1 MYNILLS
8 VTVAA
13 FLRFKESLSIND
25 VKSFKIIKEMKNIRN
40 YTLTFLMVVSG
51 ALIAIFIYT
60 KYFEKPQIVTVQDAQ
75 QIRYA
80 SLPVSAEGNLPD
92 LTYAAEIAVHGVVH
106 IKTQSMRG
114 GWSSG
119 NPMLD
124 FFGYRQEPQI
134 AQGFGSGVI
143 LSADGYIVT
152 NNHVIDG
159 AQKIIVV
166 LNDNRELEGR
176 LIGSDPNTDLALIKI
191 EADNLAWLRYGESDA
206 LRLGEWVL
214 AVGNPFNL
222 TSTVTAGIISAKARN
237 IGINATEYSIE
248 SFIQTDAAVNPGN
261 SGGALVNQR
270 GEVVG
275 INTAIASRTG
285 SFAGYSFAVPVT
297 IVRKVVEDLKEFGEV
312 QRALLGVSIETV
324 NADAA
329 KKYQLEKI
337 EGIYVR
343 DVVENGAAK
352 EAGIRQGDVIIAV
365 GNKKV
370 NTTAE
375 LQETVSQYR
384 PGDDV
389 KITVKRN
396 NSEKLFTV
404 TLRNK
409 LGDTGIIR
417 TGNQVLGS
425 EMETVTDQEKQRL
438 RINRGLKVAK
448 IGNGKLKEAG
458 VTEGFIITDVN
469 KRPVNEVNEFRR
481 IISGARGGI
490 LIEGVYP
497 NGETAYY
504 VFGVN

>member
-1 MYNILLS
+1 
-8 VTVAA
+8 
-13 FLRFKESLSIND
+13 
-25 VKSFKIIKEMKNIRN
+25 MKNIRN
-40 YTLTFLMVVSG
+40 YSLTFLMIVAG
-51 ALIAIFIYT
+51 AFVAVFAYT
-60 KYFEKPQIVTVQDAQ
+60 KFFEKPPQVITIQDTQ
-75 QIRYA
+75 QMRYA
-80 SLPVSAEGNLPD
+80 NLPVSAEGNLPD

-119 NPMLD
+119 NPLLD
-124 FFGYRQEPQI
+124 FFGYRQEPQL
-134 AQGFGSGVI
+134 ARGFGSGVI
-143 LSADGYIVT
+143 LTSDGYIVT
-152 NNHVIDG
+152 NNHVIEG
-159 AQKIIVV
+159 AQKIGVV
-166 LNDNRELEGR
+166 LNDNREYEAR
-176 LIGSDPNTDLALIKI
+176 LVGSDSSTDLAVLKI
-191 EADNLAWLRYGESDA
+191 EGENLPWLRYGDSDA

-222 TSTVTAGIISAKARN
+222 TSTVTAGIVSAKARN
-237 IGINATEYSIE
+237 IGINTAEFSVE

-270 GEVVG
+270 GELVG

-285 SFAGYSFAVPVT
+285 SFAGYSFAVPIT

-312 QRALLGVSIETV
+312 QRALLGVVITTV
-324 NADAA
+324 NADVA
-329 KKYQLEKI
+329 KEFKLDKI
-337 EGIYVR
+337 EGVYVT
-343 DVVENGAAK
+343 DVSENGAAK
-352 EAGIRQGDVIIAV
+352 DAGIKAGDVILSV
-365 GNKKV
+365 GNRKV
-370 NTTAE
+370 NATSE
-375 LQETVSQYR
+375 LQEAVSQYR

-396 NSEKLFTV
+396 NSEKQFTV

-417 TGNQVLGS
+417 TGNLVLGS
-425 EMETVTDQEKQRL
+425 EIETVNDRDKQKL
-438 RINRGLKVAK
+438 GINRGLRVAK

-469 KRPVNEVNEFRR
+469 KRPVYEVNEFRR
-481 IISGARGGI
+481 IIASARGGI

-497 NGETAYY
+497 NGETAYF

>member
-1 MYNILLS
+1 MMSNNLKY
-8 VTVAA
+8 
-13 FLRFKESLSIND
+13 IN
-25 VKSFKIIKEMKNIRN
+25 MKNIRN
-40 YTLTFLMVVSG
+40 YTLTFLLVVAGSLL
-51 ALIAIFIYT
+51 AVFAYT
-60 KYFEKPQIVTVQDAQ
+60 KFFEKPQVITVQDTQ
-75 QIRYA
+75 QMRYA

-119 NPMLD
+119 NPLLD
-124 FFGYRQEPQI
+124 FFGYRQEPQL
-134 AQGFGSGVI
+134 ARGFGSGVI
-143 LSADGYIVT
+143 LTADGFIVT
-152 NNHVIDG
+152 NNHVIEG
-159 AQKIIVV
+159 AQKIGVV
-166 LNDNRELEGR
+166 LNDNREFEAR
-176 LIGSDPNTDLALIKI
+176 LVGSDPSSDLAVLKI
-191 EADNLAWLRYGESDA
+191 EAENLPWLRWGDSDA

-222 TSTVTAGIISAKARN
+222 TSTVTAGIVSAKARN
-237 IGINATEYSIE
+237 IGINAAEYSIE

-270 GEVVG
+270 GELVG

-285 SFAGYSFAVPVT
+285 SFAGYSFAVPIT

-312 QRALLGVSIETV
+312 QRALLGVVISTV
-324 NADAA
+324 NADLAREY
-329 KKYQLEKI
+329 KLDKI
-337 EGIYVR
+337 EGVYVS
-343 DVVENGAAK
+343 DVAENGAAK
-352 EAGIRQGDVIIAV
+352 QAGIKAGDVITAV
-365 GNKKV
+365 GNRKV

-375 LQETVSQYR
+375 LQEAVSQYR

-396 NSEKLFTV
+396 NSEKQFTV

-417 TGNQVLGS
+417 TGNLILGA
-425 EMETVTDQEKQRL
+425 ELETISDRDKQRL
-438 RINRGLKVAK
+438 GVNRGLRIVK
-448 IGNGKLKEAG
+448 IGSGKLKEAG
-458 VTEGFIITDVN
+458 VSEGFIITDVN
-469 KRPVNEVNEFRR
+469 KRPVYEVNEFRR
-481 IISGARGGI
+481 IITGARGGI

>member
-1 MYNILLS
+1 
-8 VTVAA
+8 
-13 FLRFKESLSIND
+13 
-25 VKSFKIIKEMKNIRN
+25 
-40 YTLTFLMVVSG
+40 
-51 ALIAIFIYT
+51 
-60 KYFEKPQIVTVQDAQ
+60 
-75 QIRYA
+75 
-80 SLPVSAEGNLPD
+80 
-92 LTYAAEIAVHGVVH
+92 
-106 IKTQSMRG
+106 
-114 GWSSG
+114 
-119 NPMLD
+119 
-124 FFGYRQEPQI
+124 
-134 AQGFGSGVI
+134 VI
-143 LSADGYIVT
+143 E
-152 NNHVIDG
+152 G

-176 LIGSDPNTDLALIKI
+176 LVGADPSTDLALIKI
-191 EADNLAWLRYGESDA
+191 EADNLAWLRYGDSDA

-270 GEVVG
+270 GEVIG

-285 SFAGYSFAVPVT
+285 SFTGYSFAVPVT

-312 QRALLGVSIETV
+312 QRALLGVAIETV
-324 NADAA
+324 NADVA
-329 KKYQLEKI
+329 KEYQLEKI
-337 EGIYVR
+337 EGIYVK
-343 DVVENGAAK
+343 DVVENGAAR
-352 EAGIRQGDVIIAV
+352 EAGIRQGDVIVAV

-425 EMETVTDQEKQRL
+425 EMEPVTEQDKQRL

-469 KRPVNEVNEFRR
+469 KRPVYEVNEFRR

>member
-1 MYNILLS
+1 M
-8 VTVAA
+8 
-13 FLRFKESLSIND
+13 R
-25 VKSFKIIKEMKNIRN
+25 NIRN
-40 YTLTFLMVVSG
+40 YTLTLLMVVSG

-60 KYFEKPQIVTVQDAQ
+60 RYFEKPQIVTVQDAQ
-75 QIRYA
+75 QMRYA

-119 NPMLD
+119 NPLLD

-152 NNHVIDG
+152 NNHVIEG

-166 LNDNRELEGR
+166 LNDNREIEGR
-176 LIGSDPNTDLALIKI
+176 LVGADPNTDLALIKI
-191 EADNLAWLRYGESDA
+191 EADNLAWLRYGDSDA

-285 SFAGYSFAVPVT
+285 SFTGYSFAVPVT

-425 EMETVTDQEKQRL
+425 EMEPVTEQDKQRL

-469 KRPVNEVNEFRR
+469 KRPVYEVNEFRR
-481 IISGARGGI
+481 IVSGARGGI

>member
-1 MYNILLS
+1 
-8 VTVAA
+8 
-13 FLRFKESLSIND
+13 
-25 VKSFKIIKEMKNIRN
+25 MKNIRN
-40 YTLTFLMVVSG
+40 LALTFLLVVVG
-51 ALIAIFIYT
+51 ALLAVFAYT
-60 KYFEKPQIVTVQDAQ
+60 HFFEKPTKIITVQDTQ
-75 QIRYA
+75 QMRYA
-80 SLPVSAEGNLPD
+80 SLPVSPEGNLPD

-106 IKTQSMRG
+106 IKTQSLRG

-119 NPMLD
+119 NPLLD
-124 FFGYRQEPQI
+124 FFGYRQEPRI

-143 LSADGYIVT
+143 LSSDGYIVT
-152 NNHVIDG
+152 NNHVIEG
-159 AQKIIVV
+159 AQKIAVQ
-166 LNDNRELEGR
+166 LNDNREFEAR
-176 LIGSDPNTDLALIKI
+176 LIGADPSTDLALLKI
-191 EADNLAWLRYGESDA
+191 EAQNLPWLRYGDSDA

-222 TSTVTAGIISAKARN
+222 TSTVTAGIVSAKARN
-237 IGINATEYSIE
+237 IGINAAEYSIE

-270 GEVVG
+270 GELVG

-285 SFAGYSFAVPVT
+285 SFAGYSFAVPIT

-312 QRALLGVSIETV
+312 QRALLGVVIATV
-324 NADAA
+324 NADVAREY
-329 KKYQLEKI
+329 KLDKI
-337 EGIYVR
+337 EGVYVT
-343 DVVENGAAK
+343 DVPEGGAAR

-365 GNKKV
+365 GNRRV

-375 LQETVSQYR
+375 LQEAVSQFR

-396 NSEKLFTV
+396 NSEKQITV

-417 TGNQVLGS
+417 TGNVVLGS
-425 EMETVTDQEKQRL
+425 ELEAISDRDKQRL
-438 RINRGLKVAK
+438 GINRGIRVAK
-448 IGNGKLKEAG
+448 IGNGKLREAG

-469 KRPVNEVNEFRR
+469 KRPVFEVNEFRR
-481 IISGARGGI
+481 IISSARGGI
-490 LIEGVYP
+490 LIEGLYP
-497 NGETAYY
+497 NGETAYF